1 MLHQLTAPRDKEDDD
16 FVGLPTRNLGQKSLF
31 LKFNARQ
38 EDAVKLLGA
47 QFVKGNSVKL
57 ASNTPALTYF
67 LFGKKTSDT

>member
-1 MLHQLTAPRDKEDDD
+1 MSAQLSANRD
-16 FVGLPTRNLGQKSLF
+16 LGQKSLF

-57 ASNTPALTYF
+57 ASYTTTYF
-67 LFGKKTSDT
+67 LFGKKTTYK